1 MPQFDILSFF
11 VQILY
16 VSAGFLFAYFMYLYF
31 VLTRISEVIKARK
44 KLLAHIKL
52 LQQKNPNSWKRLY
65 SAIIKYYK

>member
-11 VQILY
+11 VQILT

-31 VLTRISEVIKARK
+31 VLTKISEVIKARK

-52 LQQKNPNSWKRLY
+52 LQQKNPNSRKRLY
-65 SAIIKYYK
+65 SAVIKYYK